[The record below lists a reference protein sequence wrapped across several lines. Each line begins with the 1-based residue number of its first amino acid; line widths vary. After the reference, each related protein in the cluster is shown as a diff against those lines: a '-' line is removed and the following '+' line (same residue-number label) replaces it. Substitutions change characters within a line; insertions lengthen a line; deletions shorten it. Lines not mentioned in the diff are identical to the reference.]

1 MKKLKII
8 IPVIIVIIAGLVAAY
23 IFLGDNIAISGKSKA
38 EKGFSKSLNQVEGS
52 TELFQFDNEYKIV
65 EKMNSNPFEEEVKL
79 NFDIDIDNL
88 EDLIGDEDTAKLIT
102 DILDEL
108 SNADL
113 LTKVSMDKS
122 KKQLSTS
129 IGLNSEDTFG
139 TISEETIISSDE
151 MSFRS
156 KEINENFL
164 SIKKDDYES
173 LEEFFNLI
181 DESFDKDY
189 SNMQFSDEEI
199 EYFKETY
206 GNVFDSVITDD
217 IIKSE
222 KGEFTVSDKAKSCTV
237 TTVSLNEEKVKE
249 LLKKYVETFEND
261 EKGRKIIEDKFKNLY
276 GNEISDQLISQLDDE
291 IDSMNDQIDEIE
303 GISINFI
310 TYGSTVDVY
319 GTTYE
324 ITLDESTLKLTQ
336 TYNSDN
342 TKYVISLDD
351 EEILNATLEQSK
363 NDMSIQGNMDIDGVS
378 VDFKFTKDKEKTNLN
393 FNAENLGEIDLVIT
407 KNVKTNTDNEF
418 DADAVIDVKVNAPTL
433 DLSASAKINLSEKI
447 SVVKSLD
454 LPDTSDAV
462 SANDQ
467 DAIDEYVSDSEENIN
482 KLVEKLQKSDAIKS
496 IMDLY
501 SNYANSTLSMLDEAN
516 ESLENTNEL
525 LENQTKE
532 INKMLFETDINKWY
546 SLIKSDDSKKSEI
559 IEENMIT
566 SDDFSDDVEITT
578 YISWEED
585 AKTDEGYLG
594 VQVTDSDD
602 NSYEYYLDL
611 SADKVYNEDNV
622 PFDTEAIEW
631 NEY

>member
-418 DADAVIDVKVNAPTL
+418 DADAVIDVKVNAPAL